1 VGERIRYILKQKE
14 WTQDKLSQETGL
26 SKSFLSEVINDR
38 TNISGENLLKVAEA
52 LNTTLDY
59 LMKGSSQEKFIESKV
74 IEIPK
79 PLDEL
84 AEEEHLSY
92 VKVIR
97 LLEADSSLQARRSS
111 KERHEFTKEE
121 WRNFYNKLKDYL

>member
-1 VGERIRYILKQKE
+1 LKQKE
-14 WTQDKLSQETGL
+14 WTQDKLANETGL

-38 TNISGENLLKVAEA
+38 TNISGENLLKVADS
-52 LNTTLDY
+52 LGTTLDY
-59 LMKGSSQEKFIESKV
+59 LMKGSPQKEFFEPQV

-79 PLDEL
+79 PLDEI
-84 AEEEHLSY
+84 AEDEHLSY

-97 LLEADSSLQARRSS
+97 LLEAHSSLQARRSN
-111 KERHEFTKEE
+111 KERQEFTKEE